1 MIVISE
7 GKAVKLTAKGQQVE
21 KEELF
26 ELQSDQE
33 ETDTRVVLY
42 AKYAAKMGY
51 DNVRVRSPDSD
62 LFFILLHHAQ
72 QIDANILFD
81 TGTGNLKRLL
91 NMTEI
96 ARDLGQ
102 KHSTA
107 LLGLHALTG
116 CDTTS
121 SFKGIGK
128 KKPIKILQKM
138 QNFTQVL
145 CVLGDSW
152 DPKERTWQSLN
163 TFCVV
168 FMGSQES
175 RT

>member
-1 MIVISE
+1 MISE

-26 ELQSDQE
+26 DLQSDQE

-51 DNVRVRSPDSD
+51 QNVRVRSPDSD
-62 LFFILLHHAQ
+62 LFFILLHHSQ
-72 QIDANILFD
+72 RIDADILFD
-81 TGTGNLKRLL
+81 TGTGNFKRLF
-91 NMTEI
+91 NITEI
-96 ARDLGQ
+96 AKDLGQ
-102 KHSTA
+102 MHSTA
-107 LLGLHALTG
+107 LLGLHGLTG

-138 QNFTQVL
+138 PEFER
-145 CVLGDSW
+145 VLGVLGESW
-152 DPKERTWQSLN
+152 DPKAEDIAELEHFLCCIN
-163 TFCVV
+163 
-168 FMGSQES
+168 
-175 RT
+175 